1 MAEAL
6 LEGTKLRLVFDGGID
21 NEGNP
26 ILKSRTFSNVR
37 KESTVDQLYQAAQ
50 AISALC
56 NDSLNSVE
64 RTDNFEILG

>member
-26 ILKSRTFSNVR
+26 ILKSRTFSNVK
-37 KESTVDQLYQAAQ
+37 KESTVDQLHQAAQ

-64 RTDNFEILG
+64 RTDTFEILG

>member
-26 ILKSRTFSNVR
+26 ILKSRTFSNVK
-37 KESTVDQLYQAAQ
+37 KESTVNQLYQAAQ

-64 RTDNFEILG
+64 RTDTFEILG

>member
-26 ILKSRTFSNVR
+26 ILKSRTFNNIK

-56 NDSLNSVE
+56 KDPLNSVE
-64 RTDNFEILG
+64 RTDNLEILG

>member
-26 ILKSRTFSNVR
+26 ILKSRTFSNVK
-37 KESTVDQLYQAAQ
+37 KESTIDQLYQAAQ

-56 NDSLNSVE
+56 KDPLNSVE